1 MVKVSGDNGY
11 LGKTSSHMSSVTFV
25 WLQTLVYH
33 TQNIKYL
40 DQLNAEPFDQL
51 HCRNI
56 KAYMFKSKFNL
67 FA

>member
-1 MVKVSGDNGY
+1 
-11 LGKTSSHMSSVTFV
+11 MSSVTFV

-56 KAYMFKSKFNL
+56 KAYMFKFKFNL